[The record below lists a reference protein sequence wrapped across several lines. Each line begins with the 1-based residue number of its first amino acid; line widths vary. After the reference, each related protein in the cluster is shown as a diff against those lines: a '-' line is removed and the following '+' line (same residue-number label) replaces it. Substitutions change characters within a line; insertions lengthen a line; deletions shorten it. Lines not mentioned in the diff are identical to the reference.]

1 MTRVRERDENHDAT
15 KQQRH
20 EGKEEKNNEDAIEQ
34 ECTKK
39 KNNRKRSISSV
50 QISILFFGKHIGQA
64 IRGRV

>member
-15 KQQRH
+15 KKQRH

-39 KNNRKRSISSV
+39 K
-50 QISILFFGKHIGQA
+50 
-64 IRGRV
+64 

>member
-39 KNNRKRSISSV
+39 KIIEKDQFRPYK
-50 QISILFFGKHIGQA
+50 
-64 IRGRV
+64 